1 MSPMAV
7 VTLAIFGLLVLAP
20 VLAAF
25 ALRVRQEE
33 SSRSGQI
40 VEFPTQP
47 KAETLKHRRE
57 TDAA

>member
-1 MSPMAV
+1 V
-7 VTLAIFGLLVLAP
+7 AIFGFLILAP

-25 ALRVRQEE
+25 ALRVKQEE
-33 SSRSGQI
+33 SSRSRRV
-40 VEFPTQP
+40 VEFPTQR